1 MNVLVIGSGGREHA
15 LVWKLRQSPL
25 IKNIYCCPG
34 NAGIAQDARCLP
46 VKGSD
51 FEGIIQIVREY
62 NVDLTVVGPEVPL
75 VDGLADRFKKMGFP
89 IFGPVKA
96 AAQLEGS
103 KVFAK
108 QIMSKYSIP
117 TAPFRIFPDNSEKSI
132 SHAKE
137 YMRDNPLARVIKAD
151 GLCAGKGAI
160 VCRSLEEAEDAVH
173 RVAVQKEFGEAG
185 NQFVI
190 EELLSGQEV
199 SVLVL
204 SDGKS
209 VVPLL
214 PSQDHKQIFAGD
226 KGPNTGGMGAY
237 APVPFIS
244 SENYSAIIDSIC
256 KPLINGLHQEGIE
269 YNGVI
274 YAGIMMT
281 ENGPSVLEF
290 NCRFGDPETQPILFL
305 LQSDLAEILNRCA
318 HGELGNTALRWDSS
332 AAVCVVMASG
342 GYPGSYQTGKEI
354 TGLETAESLPD
365 VKVYHAGTARKDGK
379 CVTNGGRVL
388 GVTAKGKSL
397 ESAVDT
403 AYTAVN
409 KIKFENHYYR
419 PDIGFRVIH
428 HV

>member
-1 MNVLVIGSGGREHA
+1 MNILVVGSGGREHA

-25 IKNIYCCPG
+25 VKKIYCCPG
-34 NAGIAQDARCLP
+34 NGGIAQDAQCLP
-46 VKGSD
+46 VKVSD

-108 QIMSKYSIP
+108 QIMLKYSIP
-117 TAPFRIFPDNSEKSI
+117 TAPFRVFPDNSEKSI
-132 SHAKE
+132 SEAKE
-137 YMRDNPLARVIKAD
+137 YLRDNPSARVIKAD

-160 VCRSLEEAEDAVH
+160 VCHSLKEAEDAVH
-173 RVAVQKEFGEAG
+173 RVTVQKEFGEAG

-281 ENGPSVLEF
+281 EKGPFVLEF

-305 LQSDLAEILNRCA
+305 LQSDLAEVLNKCA
-318 HGELGNTALRWDSS
+318 HGELGNTALQWDSS
-332 AAVCVVMASG
+332 SAVCVVMASG
-342 GYPGSYQTGKEI
+342 GYPGTYETGKVI
-354 TGLETAESLPD
+354 TGLDEVESLAN
-365 VKVYHAGTARKDGK
+365 VKVFHAGTAFKDGK
-379 CVTNGGRVL
+379 YITSGGRVL
-388 GVTAKGKSL
+388 GITTKGASL
-397 ESAVDT
+397 KTAVDV
-403 AYTAVN
+403 AYSTMN
-409 KIKFENHYYR
+409 TINFENHYYR

-428 HV
+428 NG